1 MTNDIG
7 QTFLMI
13 AGIICLAIFAMW
25 AIWYLERFRG
35 GSAAKPG
42 SQKR

>member
-1 MTNDIG
+1 MTSDVG
-7 QTFLMI
+7 QAFLMLG
-13 AGIICLAIFAMW
+13 GIICLGIFAMW

-35 GSAAKPG
+35 GSTKLG